1 MKIAYIATGVLEIP
15 PKNWGAIEKI
25 IWNLSI
31 FFKKLGHEVDIIDFS
46 SEKLLNKYYDVVH
59 VFIANQALE
68 LKKLNI
74 PYFFHMCDHH
84 TYIYGKNSPC
94 YNQNMEAIQNSI
106 LTIFPAEFLLEYFD
120 FQQNA
125 IYVPLGVDNSLYNFK
140 ERNIENNVKLLC
152 VANNGTIANQFE
164 DRKGFLP
171 AITAAQKLNLPIT
184 IAGPSNN
191 NKFFFDYHKINY
203 HKLNLVFDAD
213 ENNLIK
219 LFHDHHIFLHLST
232 IETGHPNM
240 TMVESLSTGLPII
253 GTYWG
258 GNTLEKGLI
267 RVNIN
272 IDEIIES
279 INKIKNAYSSYNF
292 GAREESLCFNWNIIG
307 SKILNLYQSYLN
319 NFYCISKFDLNSLE
333 VYINKLKYI
342 YNSSFIKKNIQ
353 SVDLNKNIINSN
365 FVQSGAIINIVKT
378 NKNVLVRFKNKDN
391 NQILYESIIKEGY
404 YASSSLK
411 YFVNY
416 KIEAFDVDN
425 KELLYEHDYNAE
437 NKRVFISFE
446 SSALGDTLAWFP
458 YVVEFQNKH
467 KCKLIVS
474 TFHNKLFKTQYLNI
488 EFVEPGEIVNDIY
501 ALYRIGIFEM
511 ENRQIHIN
519 DPRLIPLQ
527 QVAADILGLKYKEIK
542 PNIYTPN
549 QNRPIEEKY
558 ICIGTESTAQ
568 AKLWNNPNGWQET
581 IDYLNNKGYKVV
593 SLSHVA
599 QSNLKNV
606 IHIFDKPLTEIIKY
620 IYHSEFF
627 IGLGSGLSWLAW
639 ALNKKVILIS
649 GFSKPFSEFTTEYR
663 VTAPHNVCNGCFNDN
678 RYLFTKEWDWCPVNK
693 NTPKAFECTKMISS
707 KNVIEQIDK
716 II

>member
-25 IWNLSI
+25 IWNFSL
-31 FFKKLGHEVDIIDFS
+31 FFKSLGNEVDIIDFS
-46 SEKLLNKYYDVVH
+46 SNKLLNKYYDIVH

-68 LKKLNI
+68 LKKLDI

-94 YNQNMEAIQNSI
+94 YNQNLEAIQGSI
-106 LTIFPAEFLLEYFD
+106 LTIFPAEFLLEYFN

-125 IYVPLGVDNSLYNFK
+125 IYIPIGVDNNLYNFK
-140 ERNIENNVKLLC
+140 ERNINDLKLLC

-171 AITAAQKLNLPIT
+171 AIEAAKKLNLPIT

-191 NKFFFDYHKINY
+191 NKTFFDHYNIKY
-203 HKLNLVFDAD
+203 DKLNLVFDLN
-213 ENNLIK
+213 ENELIK
-219 LFHDHHIFLHLST
+219 LFQDHHIFLHLSS

-240 TMVESLSTGLPII
+240 TIVEALSTGLPVV

-258 GNTLEKGLI
+258 GNILEKGLI

-272 IDEIIES
+272 IDQTIDA
-279 INKIKNAYSSYNF
+279 INKIKNNYKEYNF
-292 GAREESLCFNWNIIG
+292 GAREESLNFSWNIICNQ
-307 SKILNLYQSYLN
+307 IYNLYNSYIN
-319 NFYCISKFDLNSLE
+319 NFYKISKFDINSLAI
-333 VYINKLKYI
+333 YKNKLKYI
-342 YNSSFIKKNIQ
+342 YNSNFIKKQINNTNT
-353 SVDLNKNIINSN
+353 DKDIINSN
-365 FVQSGAIINIVKT
+365 FVHSNAIINITQT
-378 NKNVLVRFKNKDN
+378 NKNIFVKFINQDN
-391 NQILYESIIKEGY
+391 DEILYQSTIKQGH

-411 YFVNY
+411 YFINY
-416 KIEAFDVDN
+416 KIQAYDADN
-425 KELLYEHDYNAE
+425 GDLLYENIYNAE
-437 NKRVFISFE
+437 NQRVLISFE

-458 YVVEFQNKH
+458 AVVEFKNKH

-474 TFHNKLFKTQYLNI
+474 TFHNKLFKSRYQEI
-488 EFVEPGEIVNDIY
+488 EFIEPGETINDIY

-511 ENRQIHIN
+511 EDRRIHIN

-527 QVAADILGLKYKEIK
+527 QVATDILGLKYKEIK

-549 QNRPIEEKY
+549 QNRPIEDKY

-593 SLSHVA
+593 SLSHTA

-606 IHIFDKPLTEIIKY
+606 VHIFDKPLTEIIKY

-663 VTAPHNVCNGCFNDN
+663 VTAPNNVCNGCFNDN

-693 NTPKAFECTKMISS
+693 NTSKAFECTKMISS
-707 KNVIEQIDK
+707 KNVIEQIDR